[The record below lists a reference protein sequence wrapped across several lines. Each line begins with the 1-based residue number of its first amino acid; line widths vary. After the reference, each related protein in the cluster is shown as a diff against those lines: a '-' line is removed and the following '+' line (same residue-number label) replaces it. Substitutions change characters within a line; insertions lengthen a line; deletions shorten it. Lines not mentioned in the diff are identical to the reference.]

1 MLLRLFLLFTIVPLL
16 ELMLLLEIGGLIGLW
31 PTIAIVIGTG
41 FAGAW
46 LARREGGRSWRAVQS
61 ELAGGQIPGEE
72 LLHGLFVMV
81 AAIVLVTPGVLTDL
95 AGLALLVRPVR
106 GQLIAGLKKRF
117 ESRLVAGPVSAGVPG
132 MFFWSG
138 GGGSR
143 EPADSSEIYR
153 LPEDGGRESDRQ
165 EPLPDPHRRPR
176 VIEL

>member
-16 ELMLLLEIGGLIGLW
+16 ELMLLLRIGALIGLW

-46 LARREGGRSWRAVQS
+46 LARREGSRSWRAVQA

-72 LLHGLFVMV
+72 LLHGLFVMI

-95 AGLALLVRPVR
+95 AGLVLLVRPVR
-106 GQLIAGLKKRF
+106 RRLIAGLRKRF
-117 ESRLVAGPVSAGVPG
+117 ESRLVPGATSAGAPG
-132 MFFWSG
+132 IFFWSA
-138 GGGSR
+138 GGGSHR
-143 EPADSSEIYR
+143 PPGNNGA
-153 LPEDGGRESDRQ
+153 ESDRPQ
-165 EPLPDPHRRPR
+165 PLPDPDRRPR

>member
-1 MLLRLFLLFTIVPLL
+1 MLRLFLLFTIVPLL
-16 ELMLLLEIGGLIGLW
+16 ELMLLLQIGGLIGLW

-72 LLHGLFVMV
+72 LMHGLFVMI
-81 AAIVLVTPGVLTDL
+81 AAVVLVTPGVLTDL

-106 GQLIAGLKKRF
+106 RRLITGLRKRF
-117 ESRLVAGPVSAGVPG
+117 ESRLVAGPMSAGAPG
-132 MFFWSG
+132 LFFWSA
-138 GGGSR
+138 GGGSQR
-143 EPADSSEIYR
+143 P
-153 LPEDGGRESDRQ
+153 PEGNRPESDRQ

>member
-1 MLLRLFLLFTIVPLL
+1 MLLKLFLLFTIVPLL
-16 ELMLLLEIGGLIGLW
+16 ELMLLLQIGGLIGLW

-72 LLHGLFVMV
+72 LMHGLFVMI
-81 AAIVLVTPGVLTDL
+81 AAVVLVTPGVLTDL
-95 AGLALLVRPVR
+95 TGLALLVRPVR
-106 GQLIAGLKKRF
+106 RRLIAGLRKRF
-117 ESRLVAGPVSAGVPG
+117 ESRLVAGPVAAGVPG
-132 MFFWSG
+132 IFFWSG
-138 GGGSR
+138 GGGSPR
-143 EPADSSEIYR
+143 PPEGSEQ
-153 LPEDGGRESDRQ
+153 ESDRH